1 MGCGSWP
8 AFAGLLI
15 WPNLRLWD
23 GGRAALVEIC
33 QRLGRN
39 KHAGKAPDLVKA
51 EAIPAG
57 VQTGRRKV
65 RRLEA
70 PPFAWIHRPKNS
82 AAQTSPNRCFDREEV
97 RAGEKAQIAPM
108 RAGCASLVAMLIGVA
123 GISECLFAAFSLTAQ
138 ARSGVK
144 IREAQTRD
152 VQGLRLPSRSP
163 NLSALRNSAVKE
175 EC

>member
-23 GGRAALVEIC
+23 GGRATLVEIC

-70 PPFAWIHRPKNS
+70 PPFAWIHRPKHS
-82 AAQTSPNRCFDREEV
+82 AAQTSPNRCFDRVEV

-108 RAGCASLVAMLIGVA
+108 RAGCASLVAMPIGVA